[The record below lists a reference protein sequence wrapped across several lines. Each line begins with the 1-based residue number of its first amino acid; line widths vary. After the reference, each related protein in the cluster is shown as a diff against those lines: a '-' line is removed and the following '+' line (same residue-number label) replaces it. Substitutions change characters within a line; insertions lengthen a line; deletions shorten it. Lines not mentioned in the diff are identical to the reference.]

1 MIKLDRILEIKE
13 QHRCGE
19 RALSIKRGEIPEL
32 VEFLATAPRI
42 SLAPAPDRSSKHGI
56 HC

>member
-56 HC
+56 PC